1 MADWIDY
8 YDAAPSVYVSPRHRD
23 VHFQIVADDIRRLI
37 ASHACADSSADAR
50 KSPVIVV
57 DFACGEALSAA
68 HVAEVCG
75 TLILAEAAPSLR
87 QRLATR
93 FRNISNIKV
102 LSLDELAQVAD
113 GSVDLVVMN
122 SVLQYMTAEQLES
135 ALATARRLLGPRG
148 QLVIGDVLQPDM
160 GMLADVRALLA
171 MAARHGFLIDAM
183 TGLARTALSDYS
195 LLRKTLGL
203 KRYSEHEMLAKL
215 RSAGFSADRCAQNL
229 GHNPSRMTF
238 AATPA

>member
-37 ASHACADSSADAR
+37 ASHADAGSSR
-50 KSPVIVV
+50 SPVVI

-68 HVAEVCG
+68 RVAEMCG

-87 QRLATR
+87 QRLAVR
-93 FRNISNIKV
+93 FAKVSNIKV
-102 LSLDELAQVAD
+102 LALDELAQIAD
-113 GSVDLVVMN
+113 GTVDLVVMN
-122 SVLQYMTAEQLES
+122 SVLQYMTAEQLQS
-135 ALATARRLLGPRG
+135 ALVTARRLLSSQG
-148 QLVIGDVLQPDM
+148 QLVIGDVLQPDT
-160 GMLADVRALLA
+160 GMLADVRALLK
-171 MAARHGFLIDAM
+171 MAARHGFLMDAV

-203 KRYSEHEMLAKL
+203 KRYSEHEMLAML
-215 RSAGFSADRCAQNL
+215 RAEGFSADRCAQNL